1 MYPVSDA
8 FLSAVR
14 RSHIAVT
21 KVDIYD
27 VANGKLIATPQVVGG
42 EVTIDNRR
50 AVRRQCT
57 VELVDNDG
65 SWVPVNPK
73 SSTLL
78 VFNREMRV
86 YRGIQFADGTQELV
100 PLGVFSI
107 TDVDIEDGK
116 TGVRISVTGSD
127 RSLVVME
134 AKFTDHS
141 FWIASGTAKEDA
153 IYNILKSRYPSIV
166 CQFPQTGQV
175 TGLLYPTLDKSSDP
189 WKEASAIASS
199 AGMDL
204 YFDEKGTCRM
214 RPIPGGAVLDGVWVP
229 SATLGRAVATYA
241 DGADAVFTSLSRKL
255 SRQDSYNGVIYTGE
269 GTNLTLGVIGTAWDD
284 DPSSPTYRK
293 TYGEKPKYMSS
304 PTVLTSAEALIAA
317 KAELLKVIGASET
330 VKWSQIVNPSHD
342 AYDVVKVTRSASG
355 IDSSFVIDTIT
366 IPFDPKSTMSAE
378 GRSGRFV

>member
-65 SWVPVNPK
+65 SWVPTNPK

-116 TGVRISVTGSD
+116 TGVRISVMGSD

-153 IYNILKSRYPSIV
+153 ISNILKSRYPSII

-175 TGLLYPTLDKSSDP
+175 TGLLYPTLDQSSDP

-204 YFDEKGTCRM
+204 YFDEKGTARM
-214 RPIPGGAVLDGVWVP
+214 RPIPGGAVIDGVWVP

-293 TYGEKPKYMSS
+293 TYGEKPKFMSS
-304 PTVLTSAEALIAA
+304 STVLTSAEALIAA

-330 VKWSQIVNPSHD
+330 VKWNQIVNSAHD